1 MKNRRL
7 WVSIVAG
14 LLALVMLLGILASV
28 IPSDATTLT
37 PGETYDRAQAPRNCA
52 AVSDFAE

>member
-14 LLALVMLLGILASV
+14 LLALVMLLGILSSV
-28 IPSDATTLT
+28 ISAGAVTLT
-37 PGETYDRAQAPRNCA
+37 PGETYDRAQAPQNCA